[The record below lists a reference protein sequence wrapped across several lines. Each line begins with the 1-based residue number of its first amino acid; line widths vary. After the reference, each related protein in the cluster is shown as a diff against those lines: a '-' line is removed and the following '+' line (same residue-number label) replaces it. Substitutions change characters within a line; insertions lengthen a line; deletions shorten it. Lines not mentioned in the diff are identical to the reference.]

1 VSESR
6 TTAAV
11 IGGGGLIGAYVV
23 RLLRSERPDWNVRV
37 VDTFTAS
44 DRTEIEA
51 LRGPQLEILETDV
64 RDRAG
69 VGEAVDGCAVVF
81 HLAALVSSQ
90 MRDHLRE
97 GIEVDV
103 IGALNVIEA
112 AAAARARLVVSSSIT
127 VFGGPEGRV
136 HEVTA
141 FSHQTC
147 PPTSALYGSMK
158 LTAEYACAITAA
170 RQPGFSW
177 VALRYATVYG
187 RRQHRR
193 GVHQLNIVDNL
204 VRLRSGD
211 QPRFG
216 GTPDEAHDYVHASD
230 VARANLLAAEAPASA
245 TGRAYIVAS
254 GRSTT
259 NAQIAAALAEVT
271 GSTLPPIWEES
282 ADDQLRVRLRDVSFD
297 ISAAR
302 TQLGYEPRT
311 TMYDGIADLDAWL
324 QLART

>member
-23 RLLRSERPDWNVRV
+23 QLLRAERPDWAVRV

-44 DRTEIEA
+44 DRSAIDA
-51 LRGPQLEILETDV
+51 LRGPELAILETDV
-64 RDRAG
+64 RDRKGIGDAI
-69 VGEAVDGCAVVF
+69 DGCAVVF

-103 IGALNVIEA
+103 LGALNVIEA
-112 AAAARARLVVSSSIT
+112 AAATRARLVVSSSIT

-136 HEVTA
+136 EERTA

-158 LTAEYACAITAA
+158 LAAEYACAITAA
-170 RQPGFSW
+170 REPRFTW

-204 VRLRSGD
+204 VRLRAGR

-230 VARANLLAAEAPASA
+230 VAHANLLAAEAPVSA

-254 GRSTT
+254 GLSTT
-259 NAQIAAALAEVT
+259 NAEIAASLADVT
-271 GSTLPPIWEES
+271 GSTLAPVWEEN
-282 ADDQLRVRLRDVSFD
+282 ADDQLRVRSRGVSFD

-302 TQLGYEPRT
+302 AQLGYEPRT
-311 TMYDGIADLDAWL
+311 AIRDGIADLDVWL
-324 QLART
+324 RPAGA